1 MRGPPPVP
9 APGSRFPYVPRGSG
23 TAQEQYVLVAPRDPE
38 RPTLGRMTS
47 TGPADESE
55 RTGTSGS
62 LLAYADMITL
72 LVAFVVVLVASW
84 LRH

>member
-1 MRGPPPVP
+1 
-9 APGSRFPYVPRGSG
+9 
-23 TAQEQYVLVAPRDPE
+23 
-38 RPTLGRMTS
+38 MTS